1 MTIEEYASKWAVV
14 EHRAVAEYDYKE
26 FCTPSRRDIFY
37 RWAVDDPDS
46 PIAAAL
52 KAGTPEQEV
61 AEKFDAAYQDMLTL
75 LDRMEG

>member
-14 EHRAVAEYDYKE
+14 EHRAVAEYDKE
-26 FCTPSRRDIFY
+26 FCTPSRQSIFY

-61 AEKFDAAYQDMLTL
+61 EGQFHAAYQDMLAL
-75 LDRMEG
+75 LARMEG